1 MGSVLIL
8 TKEEEERNLKY
19 HEIFQAVFEEWM
31 KDQHGD
37 GSLTPADLV
46 KLEACRNLSLTQAE
60 AEEIINMYDTTG
72 DGKMNIDE
80 FVFYRSNFEFSGDYR
95 DSVGILV

>member
-1 MGSVLIL
+1 M
-8 TKEEEERNLKY
+8 
-19 HEIFQAVFEEWM
+19 
-31 KDQHGD
+31 DQHGD

-95 DSVGILV
+95 DSVSILV

>member
-1 MGSVLIL
+1 MGSVLTKDEGEPVL
-8 TKEEEERNLKY
+8 TIKY
-19 HEIFQAVFEEWM
+19 HEIFQAVFKEWM

-95 DSVGILV
+95 DSVSILV